1 MLSSFLREREEKT
14 ETRPSCFKAFF
25 YSERERETSALPAVR
40 FEKEKIRCFM
50 FLSSERERER
60 ERERKKS
67 RGELIAKLEV
77 FFLEK
82 ESKIDFPIFS

>member
-1 MLSSFLREREEKT
+1 M
-14 ETRPSCFKAFF
+14 
-25 YSERERETSALPAVR
+25 PAVR

-50 FLSSERERER
+50 FLSSERER

>member
-1 MLSSFLREREEKT
+1 M
-14 ETRPSCFKAFF
+14 
-25 YSERERETSALPAVR
+25 PAVR

-50 FLSSERERER
+50 FLSSER

-82 ESKIDFPIFS
+82 ESKIDFPIF

>member
-14 ETRPSCFKAFF
+14 ETRPSCFEAFF
-25 YSERERETSALPAVR
+25 YSERERDKR
-40 FEKEKIRCFM
+40 FACCQIRKRENP
-50 FLSSERERER
+50 LLYVSVVRERER

>member
-60 ERERKKS
+60 ERTKEESWGAHCKTRGFFFRER
-67 RGELIAKLEV
+67 EQ
-77 FFLEK
+77 
-82 ESKIDFPIFS
+82 D

>member
-14 ETRPSCFKAFF
+14 ETRPSCFEAFF
-25 YSERERETSALPAVR
+25 YSERERQALCLLSDSKKRKYVAL
-40 FEKEKIRCFM
+40 CFC
-50 FLSSERERER
+50 RQRER

>member
-14 ETRPSCFKAFF
+14 ETRPSCFEAFF
-25 YSERERETSALPAVR
+25 YSERERDKR
-40 FEKEKIRCFM
+40 FACCQIRKRENM
-50 FLSSERERER
+50 LLYVSVVRERER
-60 ERERKKS
+60 ERRKKS
-67 RGELIAKLEV
+67 RGDLIAKLEV